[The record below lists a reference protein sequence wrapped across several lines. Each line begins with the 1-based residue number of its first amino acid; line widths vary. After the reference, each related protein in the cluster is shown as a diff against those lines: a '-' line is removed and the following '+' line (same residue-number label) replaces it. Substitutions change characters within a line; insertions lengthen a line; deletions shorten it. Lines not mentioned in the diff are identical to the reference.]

1 MKLLIDTH
9 LLLWAAA
16 DTLPHDAVPYFL
28 NDENELFFSPA
39 SIWEIIIKKNLN
51 RPDFRIDA
59 FALYQGLLHNGY
71 TELNITNRHVLL
83 IAGLPPIHKDPFDWK
98 AGEPRQYDKFPLQR
112 RPPYRGGLHRLLVAQ
127 AKAEEAFLL
136 TSDKIVS
143 TYSPTIYV
151 GK

>member
-39 SIWEIIIKKNLN
+39 SIWEIIIKKNFN

-83 IAGLPPIHKDPFDWK
+83 IAGLPPVHKDPFD
-98 AGEPRQYDKFPLQR
+98 RI
-112 RPPYRGGLHRLLVAQ
+112 LVAQ
-127 AKAEEAFLL
+127 AKAEEAVLL

-143 TYSPTIYV
+143 NYSPAIYV

>member
-83 IAGLPPIHKDPFDWK
+83 IAGLPPVHKDPFD
-98 AGEPRQYDKFPLQR
+98 
-112 RPPYRGGLHRLLVAQ
+112 RLLVAQ
-127 AKAEEAFLL
+127 AKAEEAVLL